1 MYLDTYK
8 RNSLLHIWFTKHL
21 TGKFKDIPT
30 LNASPFLWYL
40 KKFAQGTMLLSF
52 LGKQFGLWYC
62 TSLKKNLYK
71 SVLVVFASWVIADY
85 SKWCVICWSILSI
98 NWFFHLNLQYWEKR
112 NCNVNMICIKMFNY
126 HIFFSCSN
134 SKEQTCADRMKC
146 IYVVNY
152 LKEMNFKITSADSVD
167 FVIIYN
173 LQEFCSFEKI
183 F

>member
-1 MYLDTYK
+1 
-8 RNSLLHIWFTKHL
+8 
-21 TGKFKDIPT
+21 
-30 LNASPFLWYL
+30 
-40 KKFAQGTMLLSF
+40 
-52 LGKQFGLWYC
+52 
-62 TSLKKNLYK
+62 
-71 SVLVVFASWVIADY
+71 
-85 SKWCVICWSILSI
+85 
-98 NWFFHLNLQYWEKR
+98 
-112 NCNVNMICIKMFNY
+112 MFNY

-167 FVIIYN
+167 FIIYN